1 MFDSILVAKILG
13 DWLIMTIQLP
23 LAAQQEVVAQWL
35 TAYGAYDQD
44 TC

>member
-1 MFDSILVAKILG
+1 MFDSTLVAKILG
-13 DWLIMTIQLP
+13 DWLIRTIQLH
-23 LAAQQEVVAQWL
+23 LAAQQGVVAQWL